1 MSCANCRQSSSSHCA
16 LAVQVDDLGSWGY
29 VAYTFVYTA
38 LELVIIPAIPL
49 TMAAGA
55 LFGVAPGVVVVS
67 LASTAAAA
75 LGFLIT
81 RYAARDKVCRVRLLD
96 RCLDC
101 LAGST
106 AHRWF
111 MYSDQSLNSWDLLYG
126 VSHQYPGT

>member
-1 MSCANCRQSSSSHCA
+1 M
-16 LAVQVDDLGSWGY
+16 LLMQVDDLGPAGP
-29 VAYTFVYTA
+29 VAYTFVYTV

-81 RYAARDKVCRVRLLD
+81 RYAARDKVWRLLLLGQTHAARLVWCSRSCPGHD
-96 RCLDC
+96 MTSICLCFNRLHCCDC
-101 LAGST
+101 
-106 AHRWF
+106 
-111 MYSDQSLNSWDLLYG
+111 
-126 VSHQYPGT
+126 

>member
-1 MSCANCRQSSSSHCA
+1 MM
-16 LAVQVDDLGSWGY
+16 QVDDLGPAGP
-29 VAYTFVYTA
+29 VAYTFVYTV

-81 RYAARDKVCRVRLLD
+81 RYAARDKVCAVSCCLGRLTLLCWCGAAGHVL
-96 RCLDC
+96 CLNFTLVCLSVTWLHCCDC
-101 LAGST
+101 
-106 AHRWF
+106 
-111 MYSDQSLNSWDLLYG
+111 
-126 VSHQYPGT
+126 

>member
-1 MSCANCRQSSSSHCA
+1 M
-16 LAVQVDDLGSWGY
+16 QVDDLGPAGP
-29 VAYTFVYTA
+29 VAYTFVYTV

-81 RYAARDKVCRVRLLD
+81 RYAARDKVCRVLPGQTHAARLVWCSRSCPLYD
-96 RCLDC
+96 FTSVFWR
-101 LAGST
+101 A
-106 AHRWF
+106 
-111 MYSDQSLNSWDLLYG
+111 SLL
-126 VSHQYPGT
+126 

>member
-1 MSCANCRQSSSSHCA
+1 MEIYWATHYRPQKPSANLKSADRLSA
-16 LAVQVDDLGSWGY
+16 AMLLMQVDDLGPAGP
-29 VAYTFVYTA
+29 VAYTFVYTV

-81 RYAARDKVCRVRLLD
+81 RYAARDKV
-96 RCLDC
+96 
-101 LAGST
+101 
-106 AHRWF
+106 
-111 MYSDQSLNSWDLLYG
+111 
-126 VSHQYPGT
+126 

>member
-1 MSCANCRQSSSSHCA
+1 M
-16 LAVQVDDLGSWGY
+16 QVDDLGPAGP
-29 VAYTFVYTA
+29 VAYTFVYTV

-81 RYAARDKVCRVRLLD
+81 RYAARDKVCRVMLHGRLTLLGWRGAAGRLQCCNFTLVCLSFKWLPCVTVD
-96 RCLDC
+96 LSCLLQHRCDV
-101 LAGST
+101 
-106 AHRWF
+106 
-111 MYSDQSLNSWDLLYG
+111 SL
-126 VSHQYPGT
+126 